1 MRVLLNL
8 LLPLCALAA
17 LVSVVWLAIPHS
29 ERWRSNRTS
38 RGLTEVERKR

>member
-8 LLPLCALAA
+8 RLPLCALAA

-29 ERWRSNRTS
+29 ERWRSTRTT
-38 RGLTEVERKR
+38 RGLKETERKR